1 MQKHDS
7 GKKKTANSAG
17 SKLATNANHV
27 QSHGEKLPITT
38 SLRSEDAEQIKDNY
52 QLDVRGNFLRLQ
64 TRSVRGR
71 EKEGGGRWG
80 WRGGGWKENG
90 LTSLQGTF
98 FAKALFIFLCEME
111 FRFERVSSF
120 TLAFSQHWL
129 SSPRLQAVIFVSTM
143 IFFGTCGGD
152 PPPTR
157 TPLLP
162 PIFQFQKT
170 SSTGLQPSVIDVI
183 IIRAHL
189 KL

>member
-52 QLDVRGNFLRLQ
+52 QLDVRGNLLRLQ

-80 WRGGGWKENG
+80 WRGGGVEGKWTHK
-90 LTSLQGTF
+90 
-98 FAKALFIFLCEME
+98 
-111 FRFERVSSF
+111 
-120 TLAFSQHWL
+120 
-129 SSPRLQAVIFVSTM
+129 SPRHVFCQSAFYFSMRDGI
-143 IFFGTCGGD
+143 
-152 PPPTR
+152 
-157 TPLLP
+157 
-162 PIFQFQKT
+162 PI
-170 SSTGLQPSVIDVI
+170 
-183 IIRAHL
+183 
-189 KL
+189 